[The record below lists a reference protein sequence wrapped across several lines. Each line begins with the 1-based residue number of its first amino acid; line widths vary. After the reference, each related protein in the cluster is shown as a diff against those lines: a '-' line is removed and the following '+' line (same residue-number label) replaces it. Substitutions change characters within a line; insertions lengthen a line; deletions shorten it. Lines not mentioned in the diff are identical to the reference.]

1 MTTPSP
7 HAKFIRLA
15 ILSLGL
21 MLGADESPALGLQE
35 AIDLAL
41 RHNRT
46 LLNARADVDDA
57 GLTLTAREADFN
69 IRPGVRLQAGQRQEA
84 EQIEG
89 GLELRRRFSPGG
101 EVQIFGGAA
110 RFDGETETRLRANAR
125 QPLFRRAGRLVT
137 LEPKVRAERALTDA
151 RRAYYER
158 KQDLVLEVATAHEAV
173 LRAARQVEADERTL
187 ERLTGLVALT
197 RVREDTGQVTRVDT
211 LRIEQQLGEAD
222 ARRDNSRDILEQH
235 REEFVVLLG
244 LDPLRAFDLLPPPLL
259 EIDTP
264 HPDEGY
270 AMALANRLDFARA
283 LDVLDDSGRAVR
295 IARRNLQP
303 DVQLLGDLEYR
314 GNEFDGAEP
323 DNWFIGIAIEP
334 DFNPAD
340 RRANLGQTENRQA
353 AAERQLVDLHYAVQL
368 DVRRQIRNY
377 HRSRTNHR
385 IAIRNRELAD
395 KRLELAEALFRMGRG
410 DAFSLS
416 DAEDAHAQAIS
427 AELTAR
433 SEASLAA
440 FRLLRALGTLIEVPD
455 ELKATP

>member
-1 MTTPSP
+1 MTPP
-7 HAKFIRLA
+7 HPRIKLVCLA
-15 ILSLGL
+15 LASLGL
-21 MLGADESPALGLQE
+21 LPGAEEPPPLGLQE
-35 AIDLAL
+35 SIDLAL
-41 RHNRT
+41 QHNRA
-46 LLNARADVDDA
+46 LLNVRAEVDDA
-57 GLTLTAREADFN
+57 GLTLTAREADFQ
-69 IRPGVRLQAGQRQEA
+69 IRPGIRLQAGQREEA

-89 GLELRRRFSPGG
+89 GVELRRRFTPGG
-101 EVQIFGGAA
+101 EVQLFGGAA

-137 LEPKVRAERALTDA
+137 LEPKLRAERALTDA

-187 ERLTGLVALT
+187 ERLTGLAALT

-211 LRIEQQLGEAD
+211 LRIERQLGEAD

-244 LDPLRAFDLLPPPLL
+244 LEPQQTFDLLPPPLL
-259 EIDTP
+259 EIDPP

-314 GNEFDGAEP
+314 GDGLENAEP
-323 DNWFIGIAIEP
+323 DSWFIGIAIEP
-334 DFNPAD
+334 DFTPAE
-340 RRANLGQTENRQA
+340 RRANLGQSENRQA

-385 IAIRNRELAD
+385 IATRNRELAD

-440 FRLLRALGTLIEVPD
+440 FRLLRALGTLIEVPED
-455 ELKATP
+455 LKAAP